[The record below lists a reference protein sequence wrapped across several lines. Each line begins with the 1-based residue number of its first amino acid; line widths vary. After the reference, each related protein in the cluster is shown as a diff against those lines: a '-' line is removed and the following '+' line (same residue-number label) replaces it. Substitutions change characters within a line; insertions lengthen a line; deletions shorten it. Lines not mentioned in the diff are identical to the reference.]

1 MSSSTSELWL
11 WFIHLSKIFTDIE
24 RSLRLLVDFEINVK
38 DECNVNDE

>member
-11 WFIHLSKIFTDIE
+11 WFIDLSKIFTDIE